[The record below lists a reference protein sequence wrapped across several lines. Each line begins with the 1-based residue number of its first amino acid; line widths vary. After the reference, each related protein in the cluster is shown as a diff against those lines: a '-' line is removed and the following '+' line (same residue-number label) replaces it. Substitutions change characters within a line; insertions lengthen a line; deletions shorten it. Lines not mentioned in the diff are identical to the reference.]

1 MYVSMLLAIGFGP
14 LVHMIEHQRRVPV
27 LESATSAMVGYSRG
41 ISRGRWGADRHG
53 HSDNPTA
60 LSQAADMWTQLPEY
74 IDRVQ
79 RFLIGGEFLTH
90 TITLEEAVRRAPGS
104 PGSAVG
110 TVASAFTWT

>member
-1 MYVSMLLAIGFGP
+1 
-14 LVHMIEHQRRVPV
+14 
-27 LESATSAMVGYSRG
+27 
-41 ISRGRWGADRHG
+41 
-53 HSDNPTA
+53 
-60 LSQAADMWTQLPEY
+60 MWTQLPEY